1 MVRGILPFIAASAA
15 SILWAPTLNS
25 ALQYC
30 LHPLNAPD
38 VEAGTHALGVPSLPK
53 VPIKNTRKYGN

>member
-15 SILWAPTLNS
+15 SILWAPTSNS

-53 VPIKNTRKYGN
+53 LPI